1 MLTGG
6 DMAEICRTSLLQA
19 MSLTHKWDEAIADEV
34 NRKED
39 AVDHYEDVLGTY
51 LVKLSAKALSREDNR
66 TINTLLHTIND
77 LERISDH
84 SVNLLKAGQEIQE
97 KSIHFSHEAID
108 DLSVLEAAVQDIVNR
123 TVDAFQKNDCYA
135 AGKIEPLEQVVD
147 GLVREVKTRHI
158 ARLQAGACTIEY
170 GFVLDDLLTN
180 YERIADHCSNI
191 AVAMIEVSEDR
202 FDTHEYLNHI
212 KNGESPSFE
221 KRYERYRGRYTFEPG
236 TSGTAAAPE
245 QKK

>member
-1 MLTGG
+1 MI
-6 DMAEICRTSLLQA
+6 ECQ
-19 MSLTHKWDEAIADEV
+19 
-34 NRKED
+34 
-39 AVDHYEDVLGTY
+39 DVSFSY
-51 LVKLSAKALSREDNR
+51 PAS
-66 TINTLLHTIND
+66 TLPD
-77 LERISDH
+77 SER
-84 SVNLLKAGQEIQE
+84 
-97 KSIHFSHEAID
+97 
-108 DLSVLEAAVQDIVNR
+108 
-123 TVDAFQKNDCYA
+123 
-135 AGKIEPLEQVVD
+135 
-147 GLVREVKTRHI
+147 
-158 ARLQAGACTIEY
+158 QAGGALKHISCTIED

-236 TSGTAAAPE
+236 PSGTAAAPE